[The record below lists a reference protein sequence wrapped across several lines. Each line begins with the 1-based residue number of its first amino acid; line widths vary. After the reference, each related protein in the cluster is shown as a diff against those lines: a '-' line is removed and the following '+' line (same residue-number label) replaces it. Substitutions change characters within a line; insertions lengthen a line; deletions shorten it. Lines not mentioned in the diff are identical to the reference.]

1 PRIVRAA
8 YRSGAGVYL
17 GAAPPAPARF
27 RAPGVKFARGG
38 GRTRLPGKLAPEEG
52 KHVMSVQ
59 DLELNCQVRAIVAKF
74 WIDPNRLSL
83 SARRGNVHIS
93 GELRF
98 TGAEQDHEQTVEMLQ
113 SLESDLR
120 SLHDIRELEF
130 ELTNWTHDA
139 SGGWVCVEK
148 RPAAEQPLSAPSV

>member
-1 PRIVRAA
+1 RDLLHLHRDAGLLLEVLPELLESVRGRPLEPPHDDRLARGLRGGVRRFAATAAREQGETEKECREPCPHGVPRIVRAG

-74 WIDPNRLSL
+74 WIDPNR
-83 SARRGNVHIS
+83 
-93 GELRF
+93 
-98 TGAEQDHEQTVEMLQ
+98 
-113 SLESDLR
+113 
-120 SLHDIRELEF
+120 
-130 ELTNWTHDA
+130 
-139 SGGWVCVEK
+139 
-148 RPAAEQPLSAPSV
+148 